1 MSATALSVLCVPP
14 SDPPP
19 VIFLNAAAG
28 SGRAKRTLARIRG
41 IFERRACRVHFVE
54 TRSRS
59 ELEDQTVRLV
69 EEGRQTFLALGG
81 DGTLQGLVQA
91 VLGRDVTIGIIPAGS
106 GNDFAAALG
115 FPPDPARAAELLFDC
130 EPRLVD
136 VAIARTADGG
146 ERVYV
151 GGGGL
156 GLDADAAR
164 YAASHY
170 RRLSGKLRYV
180 ASALHALKHFEALC
194 VRAQCGEVRGS
205 NCRELQS
212 SVLVAC
218 VLNSPTYGG
227 GLRLAPNARID
238 DGLLDLTLLESLK
251 VPQVLRL
258 LPRLLATGQITTP
271 GMQTVQCAR
280 VRLEPDRSCSFHGD
294 GEILGPAPV
303 EIAVLSSAVRVLVP
317 RRIES
322 TR

>member
-1 MSATALSVLCVPP
+1 MSATAPSVLCVPP

-41 IFERRACRVHFVE
+41 IFERRACRVDCVE

-59 ELEDQTVRLV
+59 ELEDRTVRLV
-69 EEGRQTFLALGG
+69 EEGRQIFLALGG

-91 VLGRDVTIGIIPAGS
+91 VMGRDVTIGIIPAGS

-115 FPPDPARAAELLFDC
+115 FPPNPVRAAELLFDC
-130 EPRLVD
+130 EPCLVD
-136 VAIARTADGG
+136 VAIARTADGN

-151 GGGGL
+151 GGGGI

-170 RRLSGKLRYV
+170 RRLSGKIRYV

-194 VRAQCGEVRGS
+194 VRAQCGEVGGS
-205 NCRELQS
+205 DCRELQS
-212 SVLVAC
+212 NALVAC

-238 DGLLDLTLLESLK
+238 DSLLDLTLLESLK

-258 LPRLLATGQITTP
+258 VPRLLATGQVTTP
-271 GMQTVQCAR
+271 GMQRVQCSR
-280 VRLEPDRSCSFHGD
+280 VRLEPDRFCFFHGD

-303 EIAVLSSAVRVLVP
+303 EIAVLPAAVRVMAP

-322 TR
+322 AR